1 MICDAVTH
9 HPIDLLPDRE
19 ADTLADWLSDHPEV
33 THVTRD
39 RYSRFQEVISAHSA
53 EIIQIHDRFHLIQN
67 LWALHNQIIQKIL
80 PARIDLG
87 TPLPKPD
94 PPPGTQTK
102 ADIRQTENAR
112 KKWEQA
118 QVLQRYYTKG
128 YSITRLSKQF
138 NLNPRTVKR
147 YLEMTGPPD
156 TSRKKRPKA
165 LDAFHKQV
173 IEWEAAGHSIHII
186 YKKLQDIGY
195 EGAYG
200 SVKVFVAQLRKKK
213 RAGAPWENAYHNR
226 RDIRRMLW
234 QNNLSDERERDIIN
248 RVLKQY
254 PTIQP
259 VYAFIA
265 SFRDTIARRDQTGF
279 VELILYEQ
287 IREDPL
293 TGHFIR
299 RLLSD
304 LKPTL
309 NAITYTES
317 NGFVEGNVN
326 RLKTVKR
333 MMYGRAGFELLR
345 QRMLYR
351 PA

>member
-1 MICDAVTH
+1 MTH

-19 ADTLADWLSDHPEV
+19 PETLADWLGSHLEL
-33 THVTRD
+33 THITRD
-39 RYSRFQEVISAHSA
+39 RYPRFQEVISTHASGV
-53 EIIQIHDRFHLIQN
+53 IQIHDRFHLIQN
-67 LWALHNQIIQKIL
+67 LWVLHNQIIQKIL
-80 PARIDLG
+80 PVRIDLG

-94 PPPGTQTK
+94 PPPRSQTK
-102 ADIRQTENAR
+102 AEIRQAENAR
-112 KKWEQA
+112 NKWAQA
-118 QVLQRYYTKG
+118 QILQKYYADG

-138 NLNPRTVKR
+138 NLHWKTVKR

-156 TSRKKRPKA
+156 TSRQKRPKA

-195 EGAYG
+195 KGAYG
-200 SVKVFVAQLRKKK
+200 SVRVFIAELRKKK
-213 RAGAPWENAYHNR
+213 RADAPLENAYHSR
-226 RDIRRMLW
+226 RDIRRILW
-234 QNNLSDERERDIIN
+234 QNRLADDSDRDIIN

-254 PTIQP
+254 PFMQP
-259 VYAFIA
+259 IYAFIA
-265 SFRDTIARRDQTGF
+265 GFRDTIAKKDDAGF
-279 VELILYEQ
+279 IKLILYEQ
-287 IREDPL
+287 QRNDPL
-293 TGHFIR
+293 TKHFIR

-304 LKPTL
+304 FNSTV